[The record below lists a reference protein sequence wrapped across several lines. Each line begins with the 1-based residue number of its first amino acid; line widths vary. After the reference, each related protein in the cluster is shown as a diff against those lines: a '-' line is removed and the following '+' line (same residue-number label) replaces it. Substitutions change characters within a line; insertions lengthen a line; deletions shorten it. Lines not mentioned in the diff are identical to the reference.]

1 MLYTESV
8 SALKRIKRKVKV
20 YYIVKDHGNDVVVPD
35 QVDLDQ
41 YRSQVLT
48 WEGFKVNYLAK
59 LMRPEADEWMSR
71 ISEEAVSN
79 DVVLVDEEKDAE
91 HSCRKFLAE
100 MIVNMFSGRLKLRYA
115 GELTNYGL

>member
-8 SALKRIKRKVKV
+8 SVLKRIKRKVKV
-20 YYIVKDHGNDVVVPD
+20 YYIVKDQGNDDVVPD

-48 WEGFKVNYLAK
+48 WEGLKVNYLAK
-59 LMRPEADEWMSR
+59 LMRPEADEWMR
-71 ISEEAVSN
+71 RVSEEAVSD
-79 DVVLVDEEKDAE
+79 DVALVDEEKDVE

-100 MIVNMFSGRLKLRYA
+100 MMVSMFSGRLKLRYV
-115 GELTNYGL
+115 GELTN